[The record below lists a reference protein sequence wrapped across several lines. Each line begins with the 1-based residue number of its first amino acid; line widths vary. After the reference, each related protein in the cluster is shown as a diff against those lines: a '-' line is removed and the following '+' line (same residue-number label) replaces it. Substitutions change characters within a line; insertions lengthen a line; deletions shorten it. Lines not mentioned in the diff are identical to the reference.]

1 MQISVNVPHPAPT
14 DVGASGAS
22 PEESQLRALGAS
34 APLKRQESVTKEAN
48 FQEEELA
55 QLLQKAE
62 ETSRIFGRDI
72 KFRYQKEADLYQVEI
87 VDRQENKVIRKI
99 PPDEIVHLI
108 ENINTMLGAI
118 FDKKF

>member
-34 APLKRQESVTKEAN
+34 TPLKHQESAAKGVH